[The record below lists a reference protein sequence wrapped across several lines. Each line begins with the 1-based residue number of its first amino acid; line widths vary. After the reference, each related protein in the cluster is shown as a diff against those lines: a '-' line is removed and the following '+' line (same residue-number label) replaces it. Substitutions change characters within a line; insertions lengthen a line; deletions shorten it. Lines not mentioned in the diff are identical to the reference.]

1 MKRVVILGSTG
12 SVGKN
17 ACRVA
22 EALHDRVQVVGIAA
36 KSNVG
41 ALAEQAGRLGC
52 SHACIGDA
60 SLRDALAAALP
71 EGCRA
76 LAGPEGL
83 LELARLEQA
92 DMVLCAIVGTGG
104 LLPVI
109 AALEARKEIALASKE
124 VLVMAG
130 SIVMPMVKRYNS
142 RMIPVDSE
150 HSAIFQCLGSRAPHN
165 VARLI
170 LTASGGPFRNAPRA
184 EMEHATWKRALAHP
198 TWSMGEKVSLD
209 SATLMNKGLELIE
222 ARNLFGINEV
232 DIKIHRQSVVHGA
245 AAFKDGSLKIYASKP
260 DMRIPIAYAL
270 SMPKR
275 YKLPFSEEIGL
286 EAVNGFTYTEPDT
299 DRFPC
304 LKLAKVAA
312 DYGTDRAGAVL
323 TAADEAA
330 VNAYLRD
337 EIDFYGVSELIE
349 KALERFATGPEIA
362 DVYQLHS
369 ITDEVKEYI
378 LESIGGGN

>member
-1 MKRVVILGSTG
+1 MSINVAVLGATG
-12 SVGKN
+12 SIGRQTLEVLSAMKEYGVRPVLL
-17 ACRVA
+17 ACAHNSA
-22 EALHDRVQVVGIAA
+22 ELIKKYGDRRDITVISDRGSGIAA
-36 KSNVG
+36 
-41 ALAEQAGRLGC
+41 
-52 SHACIGDA
+52 
-60 SLRDALAAALP
+60 AAK
-71 EGCRA
+71 EY
-76 LAGPEGL
+76 
-83 LELARLEQA
+83 
-92 DMVLCAIVGTGG
+92 VGTDLLNRAETYAGIDVVINGIGG
-104 LLPVI
+104 LSGVGPTI
-109 AALEARKEIALASKE
+109 AALKAGCKLLTANKESVVAFGKHITALKAE
-124 VLVMAG
+124 TG
-130 SIVMPMVKRYNS
+130 GII
-142 RMIPVDSE
+142 IPLDSE
-150 HSAIFQCLGSRAPHN
+150 HSAIFQCLLGEDTDS
-165 VARLI
+165 VSKLI
-170 LTASGGPFRNAPRA
+170 LTASGGALRDKKREEIA
-184 EMEHATWKRALAHP
+184 ETKAADCLKHP
-198 TWSMGEKVSLD
+198 NWSMGVKVTID

-304 LKLAKVAA
+304 LKLARVAA
-312 DYGTDRAGAVL
+312 DYDTDRAGAVL

>member
-1 MKRVVILGSTG
+1 MTANKESVVAF
-12 SVGKN
+12 GKHIT
-17 ACRVA
+17 ALKA
-22 EALHDRVQVVGIAA
+22 E
-36 KSNVG
+36 
-41 ALAEQAGRLGC
+41 
-52 SHACIGDA
+52 
-60 SLRDALAAALP
+60 
-71 EGCRA
+71 
-76 LAGPEGL
+76 
-83 LELARLEQA
+83 
-92 DMVLCAIVGTGG
+92 TGG
-104 LLPVI
+104 I
-109 AALEARKEIALASKE
+109 I
-124 VLVMAG
+124 
-130 SIVMPMVKRYNS
+130 
-142 RMIPVDSE
+142 IPLDSE
-150 HSAIFQCLGSRAPHN
+150 HSAIFQCLLGEDTDS
-165 VARLI
+165 VSKLI
-170 LTASGGPFRNAPRA
+170 LTASGGALRDKKREEIA
-184 EMEHATWKRALAHP
+184 ETKAADCLKHP
-198 TWSMGEKVSLD
+198 NWSMGVKVTID